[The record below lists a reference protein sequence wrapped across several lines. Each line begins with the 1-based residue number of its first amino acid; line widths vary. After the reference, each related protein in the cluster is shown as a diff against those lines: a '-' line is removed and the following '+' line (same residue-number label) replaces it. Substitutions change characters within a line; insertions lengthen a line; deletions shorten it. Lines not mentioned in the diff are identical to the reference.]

1 VANWVIVIG
10 ALEPTVA
17 TTIFPQLVA
26 KVNVRGKRFKSL
38 SAGATEG
45 GVCPTALVF
54 AHLISETFA
63 DLFFVLA
70 TAAGATINVEADNA
84 ATDIAAT
91 INLFT

>member
-1 VANWVIVIG
+1 
-10 ALEPTVA
+10 
-17 TTIFPQLVA
+17 
-26 KVNVRGKRFKSL
+26 
-38 SAGATEG
+38 
-45 GVCPTALVF
+45 
-54 AHLISETFA
+54 LISETFA